1 MNKSSSNWKMW
12 TLCICLHMINCLK
25 LIIIIYLQWIQF
37 NEWKLQHEIYNILL
51 FIMCNIYYYFVRPI
65 PIIFVLNFC
74 VSINQKSIQNQQ
86 LTYNPIQIHCIF
98 ILSFLLLQLKQFKY
112 TFIYIILRTGITY
125 IIYISKWRAFNNT

>member
-1 MNKSSSNWKMW
+1 MNMNKSSSNLK
-12 TLCICLHMINCLK
+12 CEHFVYGLHMINCLK

-86 LTYNPIQIHCIF
+86 LTYNPIHCIF
-98 ILSFLLLQLKQFKY
+98 ILSFLLLQLKQFKH
-112 TFIYIILRTGITY
+112 TFIYIILQTGITY
-125 IIYISKWRAFNNT
+125 ITYISK